1 MGFTRPRMALP
12 ALALAAAAA
21 LVAACTPAAG
31 EVTLAVRCDG
41 ARTSAHFKTC
51 VMTAIRQTARATA
64 PGGRYCGLN
73 VIDTRARCFR
83 VLKVAGQPFAW
94 QEAAPD
100 FIAAKLSLL
109 SQAYR
114 LDIDGFHLP
123 REYTTDQSILV
134 DGPHDPVRVSVNG
147 QHSSDRGRMDRAVE
161 RCLSDLRCIEQIDA
175 ALTLRVQAS
184 ARHAGAPMP
193 TAAGLVDWRYFPAQL
208 GPPAVVWFCH
218 ASDCARYHFANGGAT
233 FKETRAGRG
242 AGAGFGNPDRAES
255 LAWAS
260 ADAQD
265 IWAGMRRA
273 GYPMTEEP
281 RDQPLLCRWVD
292 GVMQSCGWVDSD

>member
-1 MGFTRPRMALP
+1 MALL
-12 ALALAAAAA
+12 ALALVAAAA
-21 LVAACTPAAG
+21 LVAAFAPAAG
-31 EVTLAVRCDG
+31 EVTLAVRCDSAQSG
-41 ARTSAHFKTC
+41 AHFRSC
-51 VMTAIRQTARATA
+51 VTTAIRRTARATA

-83 VLKVAGQPFAW
+83 VLKVAGQHFAW
-94 QEAAPD
+94 QEAAPE
-100 FIAAKLSLL
+100 FITAKLSLL

-114 LDIDGFHLP
+114 LDVDGFQLP
-123 REYTTDQSILV
+123 REYTTDQSILSG
-134 DGPHDPVRVSVNG
+134 GPHDPVRVSVDG

-175 ALTLRVQAS
+175 ALALRVEAS
-184 ARHAGAPMP
+184 ARHAGAQLP
-193 TAAGLVDWRYFPAQL
+193 TSAGLVDWRYFPAQL

-292 GVMQSCGWVDSD
+292 GVLQSCGWVDSG